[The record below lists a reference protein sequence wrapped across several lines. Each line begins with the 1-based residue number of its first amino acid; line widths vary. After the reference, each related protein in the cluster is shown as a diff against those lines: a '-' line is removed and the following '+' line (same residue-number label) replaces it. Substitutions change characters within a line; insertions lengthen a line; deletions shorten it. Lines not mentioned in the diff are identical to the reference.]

1 MNKTEMDP
9 NFMEFIVGGDRQISK
24 IIITVI
30 GIVIIVI
37 LLIIII
43 IYNQGKQGD
52 NVIEND

>member
-43 IYNQGKQGD
+43 IYNRGKQGD